1 MARGGTVLKLFIIG
15 AAGSGKTT
23 LARRIGR
30 LLGLEMTN
38 LDDLFWVNNGKNY
51 GVKRPESERDALFR
65 DVLRKESWI
74 IEGAYVE
81 WPGQGFDEA
90 DTILYLDIG
99 ISELRRRIVLR
110 FIKRKLGK
118 DRENKIENLRSL
130 LDLLAWNKKQIPKIE
145 SCVRRLQTER
155 KNVIVARN
163 EADMAAFIKKTGSS
177 AGKSIL
183 RPR

>member
-1 MARGGTVLKLFIIG
+1 MKLFIIG

-23 LARRIGR
+23 LARRIGG
-30 LLGLEMTN
+30 LLRLEMTN

-51 GVKRPESERDALFR
+51 GVKRPEPERDALFR
-65 DVLRKESWI
+65 EVLRRESWI

-81 WPGQGFDEA
+81 WPRQGIDEA

-99 ISELRRRIVLR
+99 IPELRRRVVLR

-118 DRENKIENLRSL
+118 DNENKIENLRSL
-130 LDLLAWNKKQIPKIE
+130 WDLLAWNKKQVPKIR

-163 EADMAAFIKKTGSS
+163 EADIEAFIEKIRSP
-177 AGKSIL
+177 L
-183 RPR
+183 